1 MAEPMP
7 LEDPVATEFVEY
19 VLDHWGGELGFAPGC
34 LQALGASEFDIVDL
48 LNVVLNGVTT
58 ALEKESAH
66 DTIFERFGRV
76 DDGSRVSVTLSF
88 CPNQHCLTVVRF
100 SKP

>member
-7 LEDPVATEFVEY
+7 LEDPIATEFVEH
-19 VLDHWGGELGFAPGC
+19 VLAHWSGELGFAPDC
-34 LQALGASEFDIVDL
+34 LRALGQSEFDIVDL
-48 LNVVLNGVTT
+48 LDVILNGVTT

-66 DTIFERFGRV
+66 DTLFDRYGPV
-76 DDGSRVSVTLSF
+76 DDGSRVCVTLSF
-88 CPNQHCLTVVRF
+88 CPHQHCLTIVRF